1 MSVFLKGDGS
11 PAEPFLL
18 VCSGKYAIIYLN
30 KNLGQKGDDGMA
42 ELSGDRRP
50 FEVFRQSGTLKKYN
64 PGQPLVGKGQPAAH
78 SR

>member
-42 ELSGDRRP
+42 ELSGDRRLL
-50 FEVFRQSGTLKKYN
+50 EIFRQYGTLKKYN
-64 PGQPLVGKGQPAAH
+64 P
-78 SR
+78 